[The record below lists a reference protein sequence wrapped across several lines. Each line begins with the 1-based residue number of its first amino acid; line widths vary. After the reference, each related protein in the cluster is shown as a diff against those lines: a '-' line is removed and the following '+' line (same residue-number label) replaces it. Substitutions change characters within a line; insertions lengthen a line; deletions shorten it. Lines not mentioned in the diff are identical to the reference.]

1 MQICVS
7 CPVKGCMWSFMPG
20 KARIDA
26 PGALHHIIV
35 RCIKRRKIFRERF
48 LMYEGLFHEK
58 VVLWLG
64 VFLKSV

>member
-1 MQICVS
+1 
-7 CPVKGCMWSFMPG
+7 MPG